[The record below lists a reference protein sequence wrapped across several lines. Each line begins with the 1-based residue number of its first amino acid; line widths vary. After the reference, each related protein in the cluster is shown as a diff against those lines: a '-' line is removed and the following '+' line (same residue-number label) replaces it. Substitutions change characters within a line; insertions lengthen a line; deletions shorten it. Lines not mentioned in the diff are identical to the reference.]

1 MCAITSNVLGQGLL
15 VYWFIC
21 LYLKGCFLLGVLWI
35 INDSFSW
42 TIHGKVQL
50 LAWKMTVLQPK
61 IIFSDSG
68 SCQLWGLPGVR
79 GELHSQPVI
88 WADQQRLADQ
98 WTRYGSQISL
108 TWQNITATATY
119 ILIFTLG
126 SGRSTHAETQTRI
139 RGITLETALRQNQAR
154 HDSQSS
160 NVSGYSNVFRNSQF
174 KNKIMCASQMD
185 KNSKIEIIFTL

>member
-1 MCAITSNVLGQGLL
+1 MCAIISNVLGQGLL

-50 LAWKMTVLQPK
+50 LAWKITVLHSK

-88 WADQQRLADQ
+88 WADQQRLTDK
-98 WTRYGSQISL
+98 WTRYASQISL

-119 ILIFTLG
+119 ILIHIRQWTLDPRRDPDQDTRDY
-126 SGRSTHAETQTRI
+126 SGDCAQAKPGQTR
-139 RGITLETALRQNQAR
+139 
-154 HDSQSS
+154 QS
-160 NVSGYSNVFRNSQF
+160 VIKCEWIF
-174 KNKIMCASQMD
+174 KCI
-185 KNSKIEIIFTL
+185 

>member
-88 WADQQRLADQ
+88 WADQQRLTDR
-98 WTRYGSQISL
+98 WTRYASQISL
-108 TWQNITATATY
+108 TWQNITATAIY
-119 ILIFTLG
+119 ILIFTSG

-139 RGITLETALRQNQAR
+139 RGITLETALRQNQTR

-160 NVSGYSNVFRNSQF
+160 NVSGVNNLDTKEGVFLKCVCF
-174 KNKIMCASQMD
+174 
-185 KNSKIEIIFTL
+185 